1 MIILVQIKPQAL
13 TIDRSTKIR
22 HSLEEYNTQEFSI
35 LAKQQEDPDN
45 VNARFMV
52 IDALIR
58 RSDDTIGAL
67 SYQITPDYIWVII
80 SQPVIR
86 RLDQNSFNLLL
97 KLILE
102 SLKALKFQKDQQSS
116 QQAEVQAYNNIVH
129 VLELISQSKQPLQ
142 QLERLR
148 QIMLL
153 LTTQFLRS
161 GLPIVDPKTLIPTKS
176 DKPLITKLNIVYQ
189 RIRSKLYNVFDTQ
202 LFNEVKFR
210 ILPYYFKILIQDQDY
225 KQSHIRINPSI
236 LLEAIDSQQQPI
248 STLILVNTHLLEEIT
263 ENDLEILLVYQLST
277 LVNSRKFNKG
287 EMEKEIYRIIATNP
301 QDKDLHMLA
310 AYYKREE
317 IDATQKRIQEFIN
330 ADVEKNNAL
339 IMQIYG

>member
-1 MIILVQIKPQAL
+1 MHFNNINTFMIILVQIMPHAL
-13 TIDRSTKIR
+13 TLDRSTKIR
-22 HSLEEYNTQEFSI
+22 LSLEEYITQEFSI
-35 LAKQQEDPDN
+35 LAKQQEDPDI

-129 VLELISQSKQPLQ
+129 DLELISQSKQPLQ

-210 ILPYYFKILIQDQDY
+210 ILPY
-225 KQSHIRINPSI
+225 
-236 LLEAIDSQQQPI
+236 
-248 STLILVNTHLLEEIT
+248 
-263 ENDLEILLVYQLST
+263 
-277 LVNSRKFNKG
+277 
-287 EMEKEIYRIIATNP
+287 
-301 QDKDLHMLA
+301 
-310 AYYKREE
+310 
-317 IDATQKRIQEFIN
+317 
-330 ADVEKNNAL
+330 
-339 IMQIYG
+339 